1 MYAKLPFAF
10 SSLSRTTLR
19 SVVRLS
25 VRFRCCRIALIS
37 GLPSF
42 EAWMRGREYFP
53 PSKSEQK
60 PWFLV
65 FYDMSA
71 IFAENADGGVG
82 VKPQRTRDSGNRS
95 GSVYTVQIESKTPPY
110 PCIYINIRDYT

>member
-1 MYAKLPFAF
+1 
-10 SSLSRTTLR
+10 
-19 SVVRLS
+19 
-25 VRFRCCRIALIS
+25 
-37 GLPSF
+37 
-42 EAWMRGREYFP
+42 
-53 PSKSEQK
+53 
-60 PWFLV
+60 
-65 FYDMSA
+65 MSA